1 MQTNKRN
8 LALLIA
14 FVWAS
19 VAAFADGIRIT
30 HGPYL
35 QNITETEATIVWTT
49 NRVSVGWVETAP
61 DDGSNF
67 YARERQRHFDSYIG
81 IKSEDSIHSVKLVG
95 LKPGTTYRY
104 RIYSQEVLSHESIRV
119 HYGDVAATDVFRHQP
134 LRFTTADRTKA
145 DCSFVVLND
154 VHARKNFITPMLE
167 GADWKKR
174 DMVIYNGDMVSELN
188 SQDDVFAAF
197 MDESISLFAKEK
209 PFYYVRG
216 NHETRGVFAPQL
228 KRYFCP
234 REQSLYYAV
243 RQGPVFFIML
253 DSGEDKPD
261 SDIEYAGITD
271 YDAYRTEQAEWVK
284 AITES
289 EDFKT
294 AKFRICIAHIPPQSI
309 EQDAWHGPVEVAQKF
324 VPALNK
330 AGIDLMI
337 CGHLHRHEYY
347 APDALHNFPV
357 LVNSNEACAVGTVQG
372 GQLKVEVRDINGKT
386 TFSQTYNAR

>member
-1 MQTNKRN
+1 MN
-8 LALLIA
+8 LHNRYIALLIA
-14 FVWAS
+14 
-19 VAAFADGIRIT
+19 VAWGAVSALADGIRIT

-35 QNITETEATIVWTT
+35 QNVTETEATIVWTT
-49 NRVSVGWVETAP
+49 NRMSVGWVETAP

-67 YARERQRHFDSYIG
+67 YSKERTRHYDSAIG

-95 LKPGTTYRY
+95 LTPGTTYRY

-119 HYGDVAATDVFRHQP
+119 HYGDVAATDVFRHEP
-134 LRFTTADRTKA
+134 LHFTTADASKS

-167 GADWKKR
+167 GAAWKKR

-216 NHETRGVFAPQL
+216 NHETRGAFAPQL

-234 REQSLYYAV
+234 REKSLYYAF
-243 RQGPVFFIML
+243 RQGPIFFIML
-253 DSGEDKPD
+253 DTGEDKPD
-261 SDIEYAGITD
+261 TDIEYAGITD

-284 AITES
+284 TLAES
-289 EDFKT
+289 DDFKT

-309 EQDAWHGPVEVAQKF
+309 EQGAWHGPVEVAHKF
-324 VPALNK
+324 VPSLNK
-330 AGIDLMI
+330 AGIDVMI
-337 CGHLHRHEYY
+337 CGHLHEFKYY
-347 APDALHNFPV
+347 DTDNTHHFPV
-357 LVNSNEACAVGTVQG
+357 LVNSNQACVVGTSDDG
-372 GQLKVEVRDINGKT
+372 KLTLEVRDINGNT
-386 TFSQTYNAR
+386 TFSKTYNAR

>member
-1 MQTNKRN
+1 
-8 LALLIA
+8 
-14 FVWAS
+14 
-19 VAAFADGIRIT
+19 
-30 HGPYL
+30 
-35 QNITETEATIVWTT
+35 
-49 NRVSVGWVETAP
+49 
-61 DDGSNF
+61 
-67 YARERQRHFDSYIG
+67 
-81 IKSEDSIHSVKLVG
+81 
-95 LKPGTTYRY
+95 
-104 RIYSQEVLSHESIRV
+104 
-119 HYGDVAATDVFRHQP
+119 
-134 LRFTTADRTKA
+134 
-145 DCSFVVLND
+145 
-154 VHARKNFITPMLE
+154 
-167 GADWKKR
+167 
-174 DMVIYNGDMVSELN
+174 MVIYNGDMVSELN